1 MEISD
6 VKKRVFET
14 IERAKR
20 AAAERRARVNE
31 AAREY
36 ESFLNQIAV
45 PLFRQIASVLKAEN
59 HMFTVFT
66 PGGSVRLMSDRS
78 GDDYIELALD
88 TTGPYPQ
95 VMGHSSRGRGRRVT
109 ESEAALGHGSP
120 IRDLTEQDVLAF
132 VLKELEPF
140 VER

>member
-20 AAAERRARVNE
+20 TAAERRTRTEE

-36 ESFLNQIAV
+36 DAFLNQIAV
-45 PLFRQIASVLKAEN
+45 PLFRQIASVLKAES
-59 HMFTVFT
+59 HMYTVFT

-78 GDDYIELALD
+78 GDDYIELTLD

-95 VMGHSSRGRGRRVT
+95 VIGHASRGRGRRVT
-109 ESEAALGHGSP
+109 ESERPLGHGGAV
-120 IRDLTEQDVLAF
+120 RDLTEEDVLGF
-132 VLKELEPF
+132 VMKELEAF